1 MLCLYTG
8 DLLRLVMMMVNSGL
22 NVVDVSPLGS
32 DDGDVVQSFYFSE
45 MIVEI

>member
-1 MLCLYTG
+1 
-8 DLLRLVMMMVNSGL
+8 MMMVSPGL
-22 NVVDVSPLGS
+22 NVVDGSPLGY

>member
-1 MLCLYTG
+1 
-8 DLLRLVMMMVNSGL
+8 MMMVNSGL

-32 DDGDVVQSFYFSE
+32 DDVDVVQSFYFSE